1 MNVLDKYSMKDFAGE
16 TEVVVRSSS
25 SESETLRR
33 LRPLMEKLIRSPNAV
48 PAEAFV
54 SRKDK
59 FANNLLYRP
68 KDKVFSIMGG
78 NWLPGQTTR
87 IHDHLTWAVVG
98 VCQGEERESID
109 RRIDDGSDPK
119 RARLEL
125 VSERINK
132 KGHVTVLGNT
142 GIHRIDNVS
151 LAPSLSVHMYGL
163 DIGTLERH
171 SYDPVTGEIVK
182 FVSGYCNVLR
192 DEEQE

>member
-1 MNVLDKYSMKDFAGE
+1 MDTYSVKNLASE
-16 TEVVVRSSS
+16 TEAVVRSSS
-25 SESETLRR
+25 SESETLYR
-33 LRPLMEKLIRSPNAV
+33 LKPLVEKLITTPNAV
-48 PAEAFV
+48 PVEAFV

-68 KDKVFSIMGG
+68 EDRVFSIMGG
-78 NWLPGQTTR
+78 NWLPGQTTP
-87 IHDHLTWAVVG
+87 IHDHLTWAIVG
-98 VCQGEERESID
+98 VCQGEERESIY

-119 RARLEL
+119 KARLEL
-125 VSERINK
+125 VRERINK
-132 KGHVTVLGNT
+132 KGQVTVLGKN

-171 SYDPVTGEIVK
+171 SYDPITGEISK

-192 DEEQE
+192 DEDED